1 MKRLLP
7 LVLLWVALL
16 CCSRLVTAAT
26 PEPLPPDQ
34 AYRLSVSLL
43 DEQTIDVRFAIEPG
57 YYLYRNKLAFR
68 LTPDGNALATY
79 QLPAGLDHEDRFFG
93 KQQIY
98 RDALHFTLPLAQAA
112 NGPLT
117 LTVMHQG
124 CADFGICYPPS
135 EIPVELK
142 LANMSTA
149 MNTPG
154 RSLIEGL
161 GAPKQEALIDTPA
174 PTPSAAEPALASDED
189 ADGIMRLLSAGNL
202 ALILPGFFGFGLLLA
217 FTPCTLPMLPIIS
230 GIIVGHGHKISQARA
245 SALCGAYV
253 AGMAASYA
261 AAGVAAGFLGQLL
274 SAWLQ
279 NVWVLGSFSLLFV
292 ALALAMFG
300 VYELQ
305 LPARWQHRLSNSAHH
320 HGGSVLQLLLMG
332 AISALIVGPC
342 VGAPLAGALL
352 YIAKTHDAML
362 GGLALL
368 MMGLGMGTP
377 LVIIGVAARRFLPK
391 PGAWM
396 EGVKR
401 FFGFLL
407 LATALWLV
415 SPVLPPLLP
424 MLGWAALLLVGGI
437 FLHALDSLPADA
449 RPAQRLQK
457 AAGIVALLAGAAVLI
472 GALAGNRNPLQPLAS
487 LGGCPAANACEGTT
501 PVFELIRSAA
511 ELDARL
517 ATSTKP
523 VMLDFYADWCV
534 SCKEMEHR
542 TFSDA
547 KVAAQLASFTLLQAD
562 VTANTPADRELLKRF
577 GLFGPPGILFFSPG
591 QTDELRTLRVI
602 GFLAPE
608 KFGAVLNKVA
618 DGHPR

>member
-1 MKRLLP
+1 MKRLLS
-7 LVLLWVALL
+7 LSLLWATLL
-16 CCSRLVTAAT
+16 CFTCPATAAT

-43 DEQTIDVRFAIEPG
+43 DEHTIDVRFAIEPG

-68 LTPDGNALATY
+68 LAPEDKALATY
-79 QLPAGLDHEDRFFG
+79 ELPAGLDHEDRFFG

-98 RDALHFTLPLAQAA
+98 RDSLHLTLPLAQAA
-112 NGPLT
+112 DGPLT

-154 RSLIEGL
+154 SSLIEGL
-161 GAPKQEALIDTPA
+161 ATSKQEALIDTPA
-174 PTPSAAEPALASDED
+174 PVPEAEPTLAGSED
-189 ADGIMRLLSAGNL
+189 ADGIARLLGEGNL
-202 ALILPGFFGFGLLLA
+202 ALILASFFGFGLLLA

-230 GIIVGHGHKISQARA
+230 GIIVGHGHKISQRRA
-245 SALCGAYV
+245 FALCSTYV
-253 AGMAASYA
+253 AGMAVTYA
-261 AAGVAAGFLGQLL
+261 AAGVAAGFSGQLL

-279 NVWVLGSFSLLFV
+279 NIWVLGGFALLFIV
-292 ALALAMFG
+292 LALAMFG
-300 VYELQ
+300 LYELQ
-305 LPARWQHRLSNSAHH
+305 LPARWQHKLSASAHH
-320 HGGSVLQLLLMG
+320 HGGSIPQLAIMG

-342 VGAPLAGALL
+342 VAAPLAGALL
-352 YIAKTHDAML
+352 YIAKTHDALL

-368 MMGLGMGTP
+368 MLGLGMGLP

-415 SPVLPPLLP
+415 SPVLPPVLP

-437 FLHALDSLPADA
+437 FLHALDSLPANA

-457 AAGIVALLAGAAVLI
+457 AAGIVALLTGAAILV
-472 GALAGNRNPLQPLAS
+472 GALAGSRNPLQPLAGLS
-487 LGGCPAANACEGTT
+487 GCSAANACENTA
-501 PVFELIRSAA
+501 PAFERIRNSA
-511 ELDARL
+511 ELDAKIG
-517 ATSTKP
+517 ASTQP

-534 SCKEMEHR
+534 SCREMEHR

-547 KVAAQLASFTLLQAD
+547 RIAAQLAGFTLLQAD

-577 GLFGPPGILFFSPG
+577 GLFGPPGILFFAPG
-591 QTDELRTLRVI
+591 QSAELRKLRVI
-602 GFLAPE
+602 GFMSPE
-608 KFGAVLNKVA
+608 GFGRVLTQVSTQ
-618 DGHPR
+618 R